1 MLVNVLCDQNE
12 LRTSQNP
19 ARTIPKESK
28 SHHFEGILL
37 SGRFGIPPCG
47 SASICLDLRR
57 VYQLLRG
64 APPFG
69 RWIGSVP
76 LRGLRPLRSTPPIH
90 LPKGSAPTPD
100 LLNSTPEPAKWMQNR
115 TPVCQIDRIPIILWI
130 WLTSGTR
137 FFAFKILKLRI
148 FQEIS
153 KLKIFRNQDFSE
165 NLDIFGIP
173 NHH

>member
-19 ARTIPKESK
+19 ARTIPKGSK

-115 TPVCQIDRIPIILWI
+115 TPVCQIDRSPIIRKTLFKLCRDPGI
-130 WLTSGTR
+130 RKTRNKLCKDRGSGDP
-137 FFAFKILKLRI
+137 
-148 FQEIS
+148 
-153 KLKIFRNQDFSE
+153 QD
-165 NLDIFGIP
+165 P
-173 NHH
+173 K